1 MATRTRL
8 QTPFRPPV
16 DADGGS
22 IQPAEWASYVFGK
35 IGIVLIVGALFLV
48 FSLTSSVFS
57 SQANLDNIMIQISVL
72 AIVSIGE
79 TIVML
84 IRGIDL
90 SVGSVVLFSSV
101 VVGALTVNH
110 HEPAF
115 LAIAVALM
123 LSLGIGLINGVLIAV
138 VGVEPIVVTLAMLLA
153 VQGLDQVILAQ
164 NGSWIQVLDPFFNG
178 LYENQFLFLPI
189 MAVIT
194 VSLYILA
201 AIIMRKTP
209 FGRSVYA
216 VGGNPRAA
224 HLAGINVTAVTI
236 VAYTLSGL
244 FAGIAGPL
252 EVAQIGTVSQNV
264 ASGLEFSAI
273 TAVLVGGL
281 SLAGGSGSVEKTL
294 VGAAIF
300 GMIDNYLTLNSF
312 SIYYKQAVSGFLIL
326 VAVVLLNLGRLRSER

>member
-1 MATRTRL
+1 MALRTRL
-8 QTPFRPPV
+8 QSPSRAPV
-16 DADGGS
+16 DTDSGAARPIERLS
-22 IQPAEWASYVFGK
+22 SVLGK
-35 IGIVLIVGALFLV
+35 IGIVLVAGALFLA
-48 FSLTSSVFS
+48 FSLTSPTFS
-57 SQANLDNIMIQISVL
+57 SHVNLDNIMIQIAVL

-84 IRGIDL
+84 LRGIDL
-90 SVGSVVLFSSV
+90 SVGSVVLLSSV
-101 VVGALTVNH
+101 VVGTLTVNH
-110 HEPAF
+110 HEPAL
-115 LAIAVALM
+115 LAIGVAM
-123 LSLGIGLINGVLIAV
+123 VLSLGVGLINGVLIAI
-138 VGVEPIVVTLAMLLA
+138 VGVEPIIVTLAMLLA

-164 NGSWIQVLDPFFNG
+164 NGSWIEVLTPFFNG
-178 LYENQFLFLPI
+178 LYENQLLFLPV

-194 VSLYILA
+194 LGLYVLASIL
-201 AIIMRKTP
+201 MRKTP

-224 HLAGINVTAVTI
+224 HLAGINVTAVT
-236 VAYTLSGL
+236 VAAYALSGL

-252 EVAQIGTVSQNV
+252 EVAQVGTVSQNV

-281 SLAGGSGSVEKTL
+281 SLAGGAGSVEKTL

-326 VAVVLLNLGRLRSER
+326 VAVVVLNLGRLRSER

>member
-1 MATRTRL
+1 VDRTSA
-8 QTPFRPPV
+8 RPIELV
-16 DADGGS
+16 S
-22 IQPAEWASYVFGK
+22 TVLGK
-35 IGIVLIVGALFLV
+35 IGILLVAGALFLA
-48 FSLTSSVFS
+48 FSLTSSTFS
-57 SQANLDNIMIQISVL
+57 SGVNLDNIMIQIAVL
-72 AIVSIGE
+72 AVVSIGE
-79 TIVML
+79 TLVML
-84 IRGIDL
+84 LRGIDL

-101 VVGALTVNH
+101 VVGALSVNH
-110 HEPAF
+110 HEPAL
-115 LAIAVALM
+115 LAIAVAVV
-123 LSLGIGLINGVLIAV
+123 LSLGIGLINGVLIAI
-138 VGVEPIVVTLAMLLA
+138 VGVEPIIVTLAMLLA

-164 NGSWIQVLDPFFNG
+164 NGSWIQVLSPFFNA
-178 LYENQFLFLPI
+178 LYENQILFLPL
-189 MAVIT
+189 M
-194 VSLYILA
+194 A
-201 AIIMRKTP
+201 AITIGLYVLASIVMRLTP

-224 HLAGINVTAVTI
+224 HLAGINVTAVT
-236 VAYTLSGL
+236 VAAYAISGL

-281 SLAGGSGSVEKTL
+281 SLAGGAGSLEKTL

-326 VAVVLLNLGRLRSER
+326 VAVIVLNLGRLRSER